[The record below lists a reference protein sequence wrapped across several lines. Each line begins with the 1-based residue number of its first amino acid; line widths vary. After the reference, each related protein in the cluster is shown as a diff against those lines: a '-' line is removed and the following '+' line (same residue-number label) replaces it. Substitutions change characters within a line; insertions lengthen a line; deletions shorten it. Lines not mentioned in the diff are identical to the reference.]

1 MKEGAHINRSLL
13 ALGNCISALSEKGG
27 SRAQYVNFRDS
38 KLTRFLK
45 DSLGGNSRTVMIAHI
60 SPASIYFEESRTTL
74 IYAYRAKNIKTRIKR
89 NLLNVS
95 YHTAQYTSIISE
107 LRREI
112 AGLKAKTEN
121 QEKEKSAIGSDL
133 GHWKQKS
140 CCFLPPEA
148 YSWQEMNKLREQL
161 IGAFKEQT
169 EMRRSLMELE
179 NTNTELHIDTSRH
192 LLTITDWEREK
203 TQHARKRYNKLVNG
217 KEDENMEEADR
228 EVEGGRFPGTS

>member
-1 MKEGAHINRSLL
+1 
-13 ALGNCISALSEKGG
+13 
-27 SRAQYVNFRDS
+27 
-38 KLTRFLK
+38 
-45 DSLGGNSRTVMIAHI
+45 MIAHI

-133 GHWKQKS
+133 
-140 CCFLPPEA
+140 
-148 YSWQEMNKLREQL
+148 
-161 IGAFKEQT
+161 
-169 EMRRSLMELE
+169 RR
-179 NTNTELHIDTSRH
+179 TR
-192 LLTITDWEREK
+192 
-203 TQHARKRYNKLVNG
+203 
-217 KEDENMEEADR
+217 
-228 EVEGGRFPGTS
+228 

>member
-13 ALGNCISALSEKGG
+13 VLGNCISALSEKGG

-74 IYAYRAKNIKTRIKR
+74 IYAYRAKNIKTR
-89 NLLNVS
+89 
-95 YHTAQYTSIISE
+95 YTCIISQ

-133 GHWKQKS
+133 RDVQDWKQKS

-148 YSWQEMNKLREQL
+148 FSWQEMNKLREQL
-161 IGAFKEQT
+161 TGAFKEQT

-179 NTNTELHIDTSRH
+179 NPNTELHIDTSRH
-192 LLTITDWEREK
+192 LLMITDWEREK
-203 TQHARKRYNKLVNG
+203 TQHAWKRYNKLVNG

-228 EVEGGRFPGTS
+228 SRGGQVPWNLMKSL